1 MESTGKA
8 DSAQTAKKY
17 EREATLLRERIEE
30 LEPLLTETQQE
41 RFQLQR
47 QSEQQRQE
55 RSELLLRVF
64 KDVNRFLGTDVS
76 GVSACDPSPCRR
88 GSCGGLGSYLPEMR
102 IRLLTRPRRTTR
114 RRPTLQYSA
123 IRCYLDCARSMAS
136 ARTLKNES
144 RTPRGRSNS
153 E

>member
-30 LEPLLTETQQE
+30 LEPLLTET
-41 RFQLQR
+41 
-47 QSEQQRQE
+47 EQQRQE